1 MWEDLFWAFVPFLIL
16 IAFRAFLMRYTKGR
30 AREQQDPVLEELRG
44 IREELVRLRK
54 ALEQRGLS

>member
-1 MWEDLFWAFVPFLIL
+1 MSDVVIALLPFLIL
-16 IAFRAFLMRYTKGR
+16 IGFWALLMRHTKKR
-30 AREQQDPVLEELRG
+30 AAEQQDPVLEELRG

>member
-1 MWEDLFWAFVPFLIL
+1 VWEVLWALVPFLIL
-16 IAFRAFLMRYTKGR
+16 IGFWAFLMRYTKRR
-30 AREQQDPVLEELRG
+30 AAEQQDPVLEELKG